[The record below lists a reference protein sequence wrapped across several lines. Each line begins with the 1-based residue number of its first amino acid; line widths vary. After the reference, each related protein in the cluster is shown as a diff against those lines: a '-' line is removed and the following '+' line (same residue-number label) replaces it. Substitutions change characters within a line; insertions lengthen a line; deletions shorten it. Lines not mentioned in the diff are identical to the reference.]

1 MHEPGTSV
9 VSEDDK
15 RRRRYMHVLLE
26 GLFEVNVIIL

>member
-1 MHEPGTSV
+1 MHGPGISV

-15 RRRRYMHVLLE
+15 RRRYMHVLLE